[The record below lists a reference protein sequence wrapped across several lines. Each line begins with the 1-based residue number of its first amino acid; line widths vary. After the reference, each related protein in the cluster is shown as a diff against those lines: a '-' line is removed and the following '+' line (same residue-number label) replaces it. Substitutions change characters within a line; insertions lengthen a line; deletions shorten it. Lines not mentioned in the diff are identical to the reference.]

1 MLLLL
6 FESSLITL
14 QAELLNNGGPTTAKE
29 WNTGK
34 MLQNEKTAI
43 KGFIGDENGEPI
55 VGATVRERGSA
66 NAIFSK

>member
-14 QAELLNNGGPTTAKE
+14 QVELLNNGGPTTAKE

-34 MLQNEKTAI
+34 MLQNEKQL
-43 KGFIGDENGEPI
+43 
-55 VGATVRERGSA
+55 
-66 NAIFSK
+66 SKDL